1 MLKKSALYFRAPSTG
16 FRIWFRAWSLGPGAS
31 EVVYLVA
38 EWIHFTLFGIG
49 LGFRVLG
56 FRSENLLVL
65 VAEWIHLT
73 LFGIGLGFRVLGF
86 RSENLLVLVAEWIHL
101 TLLGIIVPTLRLKV
115 YTF

>member
-16 FRIWFRAWSLGPGAS
+16 FRVWFRAWSLGPGAS

-73 LFGIGLGFRVLGF
+73 L
-86 RSENLLVLVAEWIHL
+86 
-101 TLLGIIVPTLRLKV
+101 LGIIVPTLKLKV
-115 YTF
+115 YAFWGLCTLYLFGG